1 MQEAAVTNKYLSVTD
16 LDLNGGYGDY
26 QITLEG
32 VGTSNNLKAGEDETV
47 PYTLYGAILNTTE
60 GKSYGMTCLENTWVG
75 TKTPNVEIAWSIKEG
90 QGLKRAHGKGDA
102 FYQFSDMNGK
112 TLKSVTLL
120 TDLGIIEVPCG
131 ENGLELTKYYEGDL
145 SSLQYGI
152 EDDST
157 ELSISGGSI

>member
-1 MQEAAVTNKYLSVTD
+1 
-16 LDLNGGYGDY
+16 
-26 QITLEG
+26 
-32 VGTSNNLKAGEDETV
+32 
-47 PYTLYGAILNTTE
+47 
-60 GKSYGMTCLENTWVG
+60 MTCLENTWVG

-157 ELSISGGSI
+157 ELSISGVPSDLENVRISVSGGLAENAEIKD